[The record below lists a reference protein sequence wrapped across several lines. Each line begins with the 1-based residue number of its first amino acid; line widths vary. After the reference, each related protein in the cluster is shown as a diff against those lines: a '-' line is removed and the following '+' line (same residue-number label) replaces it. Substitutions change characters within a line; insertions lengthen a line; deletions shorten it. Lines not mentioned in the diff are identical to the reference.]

1 MKPTMDSNS
10 KKMVIDPFVTSP
22 FKIVEVIERKQNS
35 PDIKFSTPFQ
45 WYWLVRDQNQQ
56 YKNDL
61 DKHIV
66 NRGFTRSMRKWQ
78 YKSKDV
84 KNELSHINDIK

>member
-45 WYWLVRDQNQQ
+45 
-56 YKNDL
+56 
-61 DKHIV
+61 
-66 NRGFTRSMRKWQ
+66 
-78 YKSKDV
+78 
-84 KNELSHINDIK
+84 